1 MRCRNL
7 VLLPFLSCLVIGGA
21 RANWEYDGYYVGD
34 GAYVD
39 NGSRFA
45 ISVRGGASFSTAKIK
60 NQVGSLTSEYYIDTA
75 TGIVMSAGYCG
86 DDCAMFTYAGMADL
100 AALPP
105 RTDYSAFTFAA
116 GASFGWT
123 IPYHPQWRVEL
134 GWDHISK
141 GEYNSSP
148 LYEGDLELTGGDVSG
163 IVLHLTS
170 GGVQSSV
177 STDVISV
184 MAFYDFYDGLQKPTN
199 TAIPYV
205 GFGLGYADSK
215 TVMNLADLYGDLSES
230 VDMGNFGQMDEYG
243 VIQFNRS
250 ENSSANVAGIVALG
264 LSYGITESLFID
276 FGARLMYIPRIK
288 WGLNNTDNSRTRD
301 WFSADNV
308 FMANVLLGLRFE
320 F

>member
-1 MRCRNL
+1 M
-7 VLLPFLSCLVIGGA
+7 
-21 RANWEYDGYYVGD
+21 
-34 GAYVD
+34 
-39 NGSRFA
+39 
-45 ISVRGGASFSTAKIK
+45 
-60 NQVGSLTSEYYIDTA
+60 
-75 TGIVMSAGYCG
+75 
-86 DDCAMFTYAGMADL
+86 
-100 AALPP
+100 
-105 RTDYSAFTFAA
+105 
-116 GASFGWT
+116 
-123 IPYHPQWRVEL
+123 
-134 GWDHISK
+134 
-141 GEYNSSP
+141 
-148 LYEGDLELTGGDVSG
+148 YEGDLELTGGDVSG
-163 IVLHLTS
+163 VVLHLTS

-184 MAFYDFYDGLQKPTN
+184 MAFYDFYDGLQKPAN
-199 TAIPYV
+199 TAIPYI